1 MENKLTTKLSTTL
14 LIVVIIILATA
25 VIVFGL
31 SPSVPILLVISM
43 IVLVA
48 RLRGVLAR
56 KSSSF
61 D

>member
-25 VIVFGL
+25 VIGFGL

-48 RLRGVLAR
+48 GYEV
-56 KSSSF
+56 
-61 D
+61 